1 MRKLEV
7 NRGETRAQLVVVRNK
22 KEVIA
27 VPQKPAI
34 TGELHAETVSGLRA
48 TKTPFKLDAT
58 VTTPHLDI
66 PHGES
71 ESVQDKDLRTWA
83 ALLVLNYAGITHR
96 DGRDLV
102 EIENEF
108 EILTMLQH
116 FTQTEGSRS
125 EISTVQ
131 KPLQTMSIDWA
142 DLSPDLQ
149 SHLERQA
156 YERKLYWIQ
165 LQQLETVLFAV
176 QMYPQIIHAQAYMP
190 QLIKVAELLNGL
202 SLDRADSQTNDT
214 LHALQLMSTGQA
226 EDTYAF

>member
-1 MRKLEV
+1 MRRLEV
-7 NRGETRAQLVVVRNK
+7 NRRETRAQLVVVRNK

-27 VPQKPAI
+27 VPQPAAI
-34 TGELHAETVSGLRA
+34 TGEFHAETVSGLRA
-48 TKTPFKLDAT
+48 TKTPFKLDNS
-58 VTTPHLDI
+58 VTTPHVDI
-66 PHGES
+66 SHNEGEV
-71 ESVQDKDLRTWA
+71 VQEDDLKKWA
-83 ALLVLNYAGITHR
+83 ALIVLSYAGLT
-96 DGRDLV
+96 
-102 EIENEF
+102 NEREEAVAGVTEF
-108 EILTMLQH
+108 VQVLTTLQH
-116 FTQTEGSRS
+116 FSQSEGERS
-125 EISTVQ
+125 QLVTVQ
-131 KPLQTMSIDWA
+131 KPLETIQVDWA
-142 DLSPDLQ
+142 DLSPELQ

-202 SLDRADSQTNDT
+202 SLNRADSQTNDT